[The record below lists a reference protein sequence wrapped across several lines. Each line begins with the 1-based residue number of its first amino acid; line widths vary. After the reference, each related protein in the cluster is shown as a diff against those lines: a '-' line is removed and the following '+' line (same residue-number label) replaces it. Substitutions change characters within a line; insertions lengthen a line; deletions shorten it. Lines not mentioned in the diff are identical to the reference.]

1 MAYQNLTVKL
11 PYLYSKEIQVKNP
24 ETKKWITIKTIK
36 TNSSYKIDLSSREGK
51 EWLKSIRES
60 SKMYGSSNVRIKK
73 IKE

>member
-1 MAYQNLTVKL
+1 MAYQNIRVKL

-24 ETKKWITIKTIK
+24 KTKKWGTITTIK

-51 EWLKSIRES
+51 EWLKSIKEA
-60 SKMYGSSNVRIKK
+60 SKIYGSSNVRIKK